1 MLAFRGKAEHP
12 RRRER
17 CLLSGV
23 KQTHSRTVLLL
34 NMTRAWL
41 LLAEQAEENNETGY
55 GTHGIQHD

>member
-1 MLAFRGKAEHP
+1 MSAFDPKR
-12 RRRER
+12 
-17 CLLSGV
+17 
-23 KQTHSRTVLLL
+23 THSRTVLLL

>member
-1 MLAFRGKAEHP
+1 MSAFGDSGHP

-41 LLAEQAEENNETGY
+41 LLAEQAEKNNETGY